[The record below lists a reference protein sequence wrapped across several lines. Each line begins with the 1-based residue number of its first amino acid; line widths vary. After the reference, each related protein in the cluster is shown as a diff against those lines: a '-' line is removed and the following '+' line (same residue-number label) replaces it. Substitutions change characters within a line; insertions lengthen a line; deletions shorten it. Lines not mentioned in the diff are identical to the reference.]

1 MNLRRSQ
8 IDALQTS
15 NPELVAEI
23 RAEID
28 ASGRMTFARF
38 MELALTHPRYGYYT
52 ATDAAPGFSG
62 DFLTAPETHSM
73 FGALLA
79 RQIAECWERLGRPTP
94 FVVREFG
101 AGTATLALTVL
112 VGLRDESP
120 DTLAAVR
127 YELSDVNDARLTE
140 GLAHAEATG
149 FGGMVA
155 RATDEP
161 VVGVLLANELLDA
174 LPVHRLVVCGD
185 ELREA
190 YVVWRDGWFA
200 EETGELSDPRLAEPL
215 AGLPLI
221 DGQRLEVSLAAAQ
234 WAETACRTLERGY
247 AILID
252 YGYEAAERYDPVERR
267 DGLLRTYW
275 QHIAGD
281 NPYDRVG
288 LQDITAHVDFS
299 AVQRAAERAECDI
312 LGLTTQAH
320 FVAGLGADELLMR
333 MQQTAEPL
341 EYIRARETLMHLLD
355 PRGLGRFRVL
365 IAGRG
370 VERDPPLRG
379 LAFTWP

>member
-1 MNLRRSQ
+1 MQVIDPGPAARSR
-8 IDALQTS
+8 
-15 NPELVAEI
+15 PELVAEV
-23 RAEID
+23 RAEIE

-38 MELALTHPRYGYYT
+38 MELALTHPQYGYYT
-52 ATDAAPGFSG
+52 ATDAAPGFGG

-73 FGALLA
+73 FGTLLA
-79 RQIAECWERLGRPTP
+79 RQIAECWERLGRPAP

-101 AGTATLALTVL
+101 AGSATLALTVL
-112 VGLRDESP
+112 AGLRDESP
-120 DTLAAVR
+120 DVLAALR
-127 YELSDVNDARLTE
+127 YELSDVNDARLAD
-140 GLAHAEATG
+140 GLAQAEAAG
-149 FGGMVA
+149 FGGSVA

-174 LPVHRLVVCGD
+174 LPVNRLVVCGD
-185 ELREA
+185 ALREA

-200 EETGELSDPRLAEPL
+200 EEIDELSDERLAEPL
-215 AGLPLI
+215 AELALV
-221 DGQRLEVSLAAAQ
+221 DGQRLEVSLAAAR
-234 WAETACRTLERGY
+234 WTDDVCRTLERGY
-247 AILID
+247 VILID

-299 AVQRAAERAECDI
+299 AVQRAAEAAGCDI
-312 LGLTTQAH
+312 LGLTTQSH

-333 MQQTAEPL
+333 MQQTVEPL

-365 IAGRG
+365 IVGRG

-379 LAFTWP
+379 LSFRWP